1 MIIIVT
7 GTPCTGKTTYAK
19 TLAQEKSF
27 SYIDVNEIIK
37 KHNLSEGYDEK
48 AHCEIIDTDKLNDK
62 LIEIIKM
69 ANRSRKSLVIDSHL
83 SHYLPS
89 KYVDKC
95 IVMRCT
101 DLKELKKRLEKRGY
115 DKLKVEENIEAEI
128 MESCLQDALQQ
139 SHKVEV
145 IDTSEEI

>member
-1 MIIIVT
+1 M
-7 GTPCTGKTTYAK
+7 
-19 TLAQEKSF
+19 
-27 SYIDVNEIIK
+27 K
-37 KHNLSEGYDEK
+37 KIRVHKYLNIMVLK
-48 AHCEIIDTDKLNDK
+48 NTDKLNDK

-145 IDTSEEI
+145 IDTSEE